1 MHWLELNPFDFHQQL
16 ISKVTHLYKKNYLII
31 VILNIEKKKKSI
43 KKEEKDFLWQKNKE
57 IYTFDGRLRS
67 GILGTPGKPMSK
79 LELELGFLMKEIT
92 IVNKSMVKFY
102 SKYGRK
108 KSNGTKNWV
117 HNLTIIYKKIL

>member
-1 MHWLELNPFDFHQQL
+1 M
-16 ISKVTHLYKKNYLII
+16 KR
-31 VILNIEKKKKSI
+31 KKKSI
-43 KKEEKDFLWQKNKE
+43 EKEEKDFLWQKNIE

-92 IVNKSMVKFY
+92 TVNKSIVKFH

-108 KSNGTKNWV
+108 KKGNGTKNRV